1 MQLVQILKTFQ
12 TADYSEFYSIKD
24 AGKFKATYI
33 SWFDLCTILD
43 NATDG
48 LWEWKLIATRE
59 GDRVVVIGEL
69 TIIDD
74 SGNRLTK
81 SATGNENDV
90 VMSYGDPVSNSEA
103 MAFRRAAAKFGIG
116 RELWGKEKPANRSAR
131 PASQSQVVKNTPGT
145 ISKDEWLRLQREKQE
160 MAFQSADRQANLDEL
175 RQPHF

>member
-12 TADYSEFYSIKD
+12 SSDYSEFYSVKD

-59 GDRVVVIGEL
+59 GDRVVIVGEL
-69 TIIDD
+69 TVID
-74 SGNRLTK
+74 SEGNRLTK

-116 RELWGKEKPANRSAR
+116 RELWGKEKPNRPNQQTRPVNQVRSA
-131 PASQSQVVKNTPGT
+131 PANTSQRTMTKE
-145 ISKDEWLRLQREKQE
+145 EWEAKFRR
-160 MAFQSADRQANLDEL
+160 
-175 RQPHF
+175 

>member
-12 TADYSEFYSIKD
+12 SSDYSEFYSIKD

-59 GDRVVVIGEL
+59 GDRVVIVGEL
-69 TIIDD
+69 TVID
-74 SGNRLTK
+74 SEGNRLTK

-116 RELWGKEKPANRSAR
+116 RELWGKEKPANRPSNQVR
-131 PASQSQVVKNTPGT
+131 PAPASSRSEGT
-145 ISKDEWLRLQREKQE
+145 MTREQWEAK
-160 MAFQSADRQANLDEL
+160 FRK
-175 RQPHF
+175 